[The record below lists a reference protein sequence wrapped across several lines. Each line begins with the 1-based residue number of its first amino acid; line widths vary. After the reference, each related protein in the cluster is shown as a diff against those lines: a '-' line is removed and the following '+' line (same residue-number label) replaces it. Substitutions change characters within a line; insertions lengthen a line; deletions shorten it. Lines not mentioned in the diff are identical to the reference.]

1 MTTVDWKSMASRY
14 DSVVDGVAGAGLGSR
29 FKRLSSRVLD
39 FLMADFPPRAT
50 FAAGLALGL
59 RIG

>member
-1 MTTVDWKSMASRY
+1 MASRY
-14 DSVVDGVAGAGLGSR
+14 DTAVDKFAGPGTGSR
-29 FKRLSSRVLD
+29 LARLSNSVLD

-50 FAAGLALGL
+50 FVAGVVLGL